1 MPTKRGWGLF
11 LLALIL
17 YFLANQ
23 TQVGWVYII
32 TDGLIGLLL
41 VTAIYSWGMLKAIT
55 VTRFLYPVPVQATD
69 PAPEAKSSRS
79 AGRENAEFDLSPPA
93 FHEDDPI
100 EVTLYV
106 GQTLYIPSYYG
117 GGQYDKGGYNNGNNW
132 GGYKDDGYGYNSQ
145 YHVVRRGETLSYIAY
160 CYGVNMWSL
169 AQANNIHNV
178 NHVHSGQR
186 LYIPNY

>member
-1 MPTKRGWGLF
+1 VSKLARKSIVVTTLVVVLLMLTISVAAAAGGNYHTVRRGET
-11 LLALIL
+11 L
-17 YFLANQ
+17 YSIGRYYGVSAQQIAQANN
-23 TQVGWVYII
+23 
-32 TDGLIGLLL
+32 
-41 VTAIYSWGMLKAIT
+41 
-55 VTRFLYPVPVQATD
+55 LYNQ
-69 PAPEAKSSRS
+69 
-79 AGRENAEFDLSPPA
+79 NF
-93 FHEDDPI
+93 I
-100 EVTLYV
+100 YV